1 MKNSKLSAIAGAG
14 VLAASLAIIPI
25 SLPVLAQD
33 ASPNSTT
40 TTTQTSPESN
50 APVLDRTPFQETKND
65 RNNWGWLGLLG
76 LIGLANLFRK
86 PNTVAYSDPDA
97 VNRTTTTKY

>member
-14 VLAASLAIIPI
+14 VLAASLAVMPL

-33 ASPNSTT
+33 ASPST

-50 APVLDRTPFQETKND
+50 NSPVLDTTPFQETKND
-65 RNNWGWLGLLG
+65 NNNWGWLGLLG

-86 PNTVAYSDPDA
+86 PKTVAYDDA
-97 VNRTTTTKY
+97 STVNRTTTTRY